1 MAVAY
6 AIILMLFASASSKSA
21 SGCYESI
28 VSFGDSLADTGNLL
42 LLRPADNQP
51 RAARPPYG
59 RTFFHRPTGRC
70 SDGRLVIDFIARSLG
85 LPLVEPY
92 AGGENDGVSFS
103 KGVNYAVIGAT
114 ALDNGYYEKIGIHNK
129 DTNVSLGTQLDWFK
143 QFVAA
148 IPVKTDGR
156 KFLQNSLVLV
166 GEIGGN
172 DYNYP
177 IMQEAN
183 AEMIHSL
190 VPTVV
195 DYIGSTI
202 EELIKLGVE
211 TMLVPGNFPIG
222 CLPIYLTQFETSSTA
237 EDYDPKTGCLN
248 WLNKF
253 SRYHNK
259 LLRKELNRIQEL
271 HPHVALIYADYY
283 NAAMRFYLSPNEFGF
298 STEGVLELAVE
309 QEGRTIT
316 MRRRHVA
323 FLRQPVVMI
332 LLHLLVGMAYTLQRR
347 PTD

>member
-1 MAVAY
+1 MRWLLHSLPNDCHKKMAVAY
-6 AIILMLFASASSKSA
+6 AIILMLFASASSKSD

-70 SDGRLVIDFIARSLG
+70 SDGRLVIDFIAQSLG
-85 LPLVEPY
+85 LPLVQPY
-92 AGGENDGVSFS
+92 VGGENDGRSFS
-103 KGVNYAVIGAT
+103 RGVNFAVIGAT

-129 DTNVSLGTQLDWFK
+129 DTNVSLGTQLDWFQ

-148 IPVKTDGR
+148 IPVTTDGR

-172 DYNYP
+172 DYNFP

-183 AEMIHSL
+183 AEMIH
-190 VPTVV
+190 
-195 DYIGSTI
+195 
-202 EELIKLGVE
+202 
-211 TMLVPGNFPIG
+211 
-222 CLPIYLTQFETSSTA
+222 TA

-271 HPHVALIYADYY
+271 HPHVAIIYADYY

-298 STEGVLELAVE
+298 STEEFLELAVE

-332 LLHLLVGMAYTLQRR
+332 LLHLLVGMAYTLQRQ